1 MVLNVVVCILSSSVD
16 VVVQML
22 ILPEQLVHVKL
33 LYGISTNCSVQR
45 MEPRWW
51 LVLQEGTSACCVAG
65 WSGSA
70 VACK

>member
-1 MVLNVVVCILSSSVD
+1 MVLNVVVHMVH

-22 ILPEQLVHVKL
+22 ILPEQLVQVKM
-33 LYGISTNCSVQR
+33 LYGVSTKSSGQR

-51 LVLQEGTSACCVAG
+51 LVLQEGTSACCVTG
-65 WSGSA
+65 WSGSD